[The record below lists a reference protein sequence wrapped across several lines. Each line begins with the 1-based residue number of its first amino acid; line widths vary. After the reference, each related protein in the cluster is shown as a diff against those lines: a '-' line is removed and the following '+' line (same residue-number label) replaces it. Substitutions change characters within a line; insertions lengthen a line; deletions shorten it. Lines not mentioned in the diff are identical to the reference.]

1 MLTKLSPILAMG
13 TLTKVSLIVLGVVV
27 VVIIVLKIKQRD

>member
-1 MLTKLSPILAMG
+1 MLTKLSLILAMG